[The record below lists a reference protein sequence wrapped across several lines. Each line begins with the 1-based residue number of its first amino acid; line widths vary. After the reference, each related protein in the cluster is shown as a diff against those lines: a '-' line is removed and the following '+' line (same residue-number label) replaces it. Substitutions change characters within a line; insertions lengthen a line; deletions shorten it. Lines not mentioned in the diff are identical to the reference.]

1 MNILERFRL
10 TGRTALVTGCKRG
23 IGKAIA
29 LGLAEAGADIVG
41 VSATLEP
48 RSAVEKAVTALGRS
62 FRGYAADF
70 SNREALYG
78 FIRRSKQEG
87 PPIDI
92 LVNNAGTILRKPV
105 AEHPDEYWDKV
116 IETNVKEVKP
126 EKVEDPEEP
135 PPDLEPIQFDTNID
149 MNTGNIAPTTNMTMN
164 LSSSGMSSGDGEYLP
179 IVKVAPIYPRRAQTR
194 GISGYCIVEYVVT
207 TTGAIRDPQTVDCQP
222 KGIFERAS
230 LKASE
235 KFKYKPRIVDGEPIE
250 VAGVQNKFTFELE
263 Q

>member
-1 MNILERFRL
+1 MGSSIRVIVGGLLAVPVAIGLFYIMQS
-10 TGRTALVTGCKRG
+10 LVDRDFEQQDTKSRK
-23 IGKAIA
+23 I
-29 LGLAEAGADIVG
+29 ADIV
-41 VSATLEP
+41 VP
-48 RSAVEKAVTALGRS
+48 
-62 FRGYAADF
+62 
-70 SNREALYG
+70 
-78 FIRRSKQEG
+78 
-87 PPIDI
+87 
-92 LVNNAGTILRKPV
+92 
-105 AEHPDEYWDKV
+105 DKV

-207 TTGAIRDPQTVDCQP
+207 TTGAIRDPQAVDCQP